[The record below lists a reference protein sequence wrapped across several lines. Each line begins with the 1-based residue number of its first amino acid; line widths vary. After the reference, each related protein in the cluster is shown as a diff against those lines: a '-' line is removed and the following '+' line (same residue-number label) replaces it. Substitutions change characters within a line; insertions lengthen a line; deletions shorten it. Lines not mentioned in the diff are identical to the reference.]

1 MARSVRLR
9 ALCLGVVL
17 LGSAGG
23 CAATEAGP
31 GNTPSPAPVPGADV
45 VFHGGTVLTMDPS
58 RPRAQALAIS
68 GDHIDAVGGD
78 AEVMPLVGT
87 ATRLVDLRGA
97 TLMPGFVDAHSH
109 YFGAADA
116 ADTDIDGISDY
127 LLRNGVT
134 TAAELAVDEG
144 LLAELRRI
152 DEEGD
157 LGVRVSA
164 YLLGNTACGDL
175 LDEWWMEVP
184 ATREPGEMLRIGGVK
199 LFSDGG
205 SCNIPAVS
213 FEYLG
218 IGGHGDLYFTAA
230 ELVELV
236 RRVESAGHQV
246 AIHALGDRAVETTL
260 DALGGVIGDS
270 RNPYR
275 HRIEHS
281 AVTRPDLRARHGEIG
296 AVTTIFGTYG
306 TCFLTNPSDEFL
318 FRTPPEYLEWE
329 WPWRALLDQNPGA
342 HFGWQGDFPVFG
354 QATPIDALYGFVT
367 RAQVAPDGTVCQPTA
382 EMAAGAI
389 TVQEALTLMT
399 AGSAYALFRD
409 DEVGRLAPGMLAD
422 VIILSADPTAT
433 PGERISGTEV
443 WMTMLGG
450 DVGWCAPGR
459 EPFCPGY

>member
-1 MARSVRLR
+1 MGAVRWVAVSVVATL
-9 ALCLGVVL
+9 A
-17 LGSAGG
+17 G
-23 CAATEAGP
+23 CAATGGGP
-31 GNTPSPAPVPGADV
+31 GDLQSPAQAPGAEV
-45 VFHGGTVLTMDPS
+45 VFYGGTVLTMDPS
-58 RPRAQALAIS
+58 QPRAQAIAIS
-68 GDHIDAVGGD
+68 GEHIDAVGSD
-78 AEVMPLVGT
+78 AEVMALAGT
-87 ATRLVDLRGA
+87 ATTVVDLRGA

-109 YFGAADA
+109 YFGSADA

-127 LLRNGVT
+127 LLRLGVT
-134 TAAELAVDEG
+134 TTAELAVDED
-144 LLAELRRI
+144 LLADLRRI

-164 YLLGNTACGDL
+164 YLLGNTPCGDL
-175 LDEWWMEVP
+175 LDEWWMDVP
-184 ATREPGEMLRIGGVK
+184 ATREPGELLRIGGVK

-205 SCNIPAVS
+205 SCHIPAVS

-218 IGGHGDLYFTAA
+218 IGGHGDLYLTVA

-236 RRVESAGHQV
+236 RRIESAGHQV

-260 DALGGVIGDS
+260 DALGEVIGDS

-281 AVTRPDLRARHGEIG
+281 AVTRPELRNRHGEVG

-306 TCFLTNPSDEFL
+306 TCFLTNPSEEFR
-318 FRTPPEYLEWE
+318 FRTPPEHLEWE

-342 HFGWQGDFPVFG
+342 HFGWHGDFPVFG

-389 TVQEALTLMT
+389 TVEEALALMT
-399 AGSAYALFRD
+399 TGSAYALFRD

-422 VIILSADPTAT
+422 VIVLSADPTAT
-433 PGERISGTEV
+433 PSDRINDIEV

-459 EPFCPGY
+459 EPFCPGADAAG

>member
-1 MARSVRLR
+1 MMARPVWWVAVAVAATL
-9 ALCLGVVL
+9 A
-17 LGSAGG
+17 G
-23 CAATEAGP
+23 CAAMPADPDSTASPEPGP
-31 GNTPSPAPVPGADV
+31 DADV

-58 RPRAQALAIS
+58 RPRAQAIAIS
-68 GDHIDAVGGD
+68 GDHIDAVGSD
-78 AEVMPLVGT
+78 AEIMAMAGT
-87 ATRLVDLRGA
+87 ATTLVDLRGA
-97 TLMPGFVDAHSH
+97 TLIPGFVDAHSH
-109 YFGAADA
+109 YFGGADA

-127 LLRNGVT
+127 LLRTGVT
-134 TAAELAVDEG
+134 TTGELAVDED

-152 DEEGD
+152 DDEGH

-164 YLLGNTACGDL
+164 YLLGNTGCGDL
-175 LDEWWMEVP
+175 LDEWWMDVP
-184 ATREPGEMLRIGGVK
+184 PTREPGELLRIGGVK

-218 IGGHGDLYFTAA
+218 IGGHGDLYFTVA

-236 RRVESAGHQV
+236 RRIESAGHQV
-246 AIHALGDRAVETTL
+246 AIHALGDRAIETTL
-260 DALGGVIGDS
+260 DALGEVIGDS

-281 AVTRPDLRARHGEIG
+281 AVTRPDLRPRHGEVG

-329 WPWRALLDQNPGA
+329 WPWRALLDHNPEA

-367 RAQVAPDGTVCQPTA
+367 RAQVASDGNVCQPTA
-382 EMAAGAI
+382 QMAAGAI
-389 TVQEALTLMT
+389 TVEEALALMT
-399 AGSAYALFRD
+399 TGSAYALFRD

-422 VIILSADPTAT
+422 VLVLSADPTA
-433 PGERISGTEV
+433 ISGNRINNIEV

-450 DVGWCAPGR
+450 EVGWCAPGH
-459 EPFCPGY
+459 EPFCPGH

>member
-1 MARSVRLR
+1 MARSVRLG
-9 ALCLGVVL
+9 ALCLGVVVL
-17 LGSAGG
+17 VSACGG
-23 CAATEAGP
+23 GADP
-31 GNTPSPAPVPGADV
+31 GASPGGASASTPVPAADM
-45 VFHGGTVLTMDPS
+45 VFHGGSVLTMDPS
-58 RPRAQALAIS
+58 RPRAQAVAIS
-68 GDHIDAVGGD
+68 GDRIDAVGSD
-78 AEVMPLVGT
+78 AEVMALAGP
-87 ATRLVDLRGA
+87 ATTLVDLRGA

-109 YFGAADA
+109 YFGGADA

-127 LLRNGVT
+127 LLRTGVT
-134 TAAELAVDEG
+134 TTAELAVDEE

-164 YLLGNTACGDL
+164 YLLGNTSCGDL
-175 LDEWWMEVP
+175 LDEWWMDVP

-218 IGGHGDLYFTAA
+218 IGGHGDLYFTVA

-236 RRVESAGHQV
+236 RQIESAGHQV

-260 DALGGVIGDS
+260 DALGEVIGDS

-281 AVTRPDLRARHGEIG
+281 AVTRPDLRARHGQVG
-296 AVTTIFGTYG
+296 AVTTFFGTYG

-367 RAQVAPDGTVCQPTA
+367 RAQVAADGTVCQPTA

-389 TVQEALTLMT
+389 TVEEALALMT
-399 AGSAYALFRD
+399 TGSAYALFRD
-409 DEVGRLAPGMLAD
+409 HEVGRLAPGMLAD
-422 VIILSADPTAT
+422 VIVLSDDPTAL
-433 PGERISGTEV
+433 PGNRINTIEV

-450 DVGWCAPGR
+450 DVGWCAPGH
-459 EPFCPGY
+459 EPFCPA